1 MTKKIEYMEMKIKR
15 EIKLFK
21 VRLLKRIKSI
31 NPNNNNRSLS
41 KNLNESQKLSI
52 GIFFK
57 ILKMEDTEL
66 LYDLL
71 SSECY
76 LTNERTNT
84 HIFIED
90 RNIKVINSVYSYDIP
105 IDYKTEGYLVSKFE
119 LELSK
124 RRLDFKNDIIS
135 KTNHCLLQTYNKLSN
150 INPDPCTSSC
160 SS

>member
-1 MTKKIEYMEMKIKR
+1 MKINFKL
-15 EIKLFK
+15 IKIK
-21 VRLLKRIKSI
+21 ILKKLKSI
-31 NPNNNNRSLS
+31 NPNYNKRSLPKELS
-41 KNLNESQKLSI
+41 ESQKISI

-66 LYDLL
+66 LYDLI

-76 LTNERTNT
+76 LINEKTNT

-105 IDYKTEGYLVSKFE
+105 IDYRTEGYLVSKFE
-119 LELSK
+119 LELNK
-124 RRLDFKNDIIS
+124 RRLNFKRNIMS

-150 INPDPCTSSC
+150 INPDHDTSSC

>member
-1 MTKKIEYMEMKIKR
+1 MTKKIEHMEMKIKR
-15 EIKLFK
+15 AIKLFK

-31 NPNNNNRSLS
+31 NPNYNNRSLP
-41 KNLNESQKLSI
+41 KGLNESQKLSI

-105 IDYKTEGYLVSKFE
+105 IDYKTEGYLCSKFE
-119 LELSK
+119 IELNK

-150 INPDPCTSSC
+150 INPDLCTSSC